1 MNVEIKTQ
9 KDYEEELLVKN
20 EVIKM
25 LEKALDDAEQEIDL
39 LKRTIKSQ
47 TQINQK
53 LFKDNLE
60 LKKKNKK
67 IDMERFPLGYNPYQ
81 E

>member
-53 LFKDNLE
+53 LFKNNLE

-67 IDMERFPLGYNPYQ
+67 IYG
-81 E
+81 

>member
-1 MNVEIKTQ
+1 MEKTLKELEDEI
-9 KDYEEELLVKN
+9 LIKN

-25 LEKALDDAEQEIDL
+25 LEKALDDMEQENDL
-39 LKRTIKSQ
+39 LRRTVKSQ
-47 TQINQK
+47 VQTNQK

-67 IDMERFPLGYNPYQ
+67 IDMEKYTLGYNPYQ

>member
-1 MNVEIKTQ
+1 MGKTLKELEDEI
-9 KDYEEELLVKN
+9 LIKN

-25 LEKALDDAEQEIDL
+25 LEKALDDKEQENDL
-39 LKRTIKSQ
+39 LKRTVKSQ
-47 TQINQK
+47 VQTNQK

-67 IDMERFPLGYNPYQ
+67 LDMEKYPLGYCPYQ